1 MVNVRQRGEQLRRFI
16 LDNVQDHASDIAKV
30 AAEKFGIT
38 RQAVNKHL
46 DRLVTEGAV
55 VPAGTTRSR
64 VYRLAR
70 LFEWRETFPLGSSLA
85 EDIVWR
91 EHVTKR
97 LGQLPDNVMNIWHY
111 AFTEMFNN
119 AIEHSDAKNVTLS
132 LKRTAAST
140 EMVLTDDGVGIFRRI
155 QAALNLIDER
165 HSVLELAKGKFTT
178 DPANHTG
185 EGIFFTSRVLDKFN
199 ILSGGVYFAHEFG
212 DDEDWILETLN
223 PSVGTAVFMLLHNHT
238 ARTTKSI
245 FDQYT
250 SDDTL
255 AFTKTVVPVRLAQYG
270 DESLLSR
277 SQGKRLLARI
287 DRFRAVIFDFNG
299 VGSIGPSFA
308 DEIFRV
314 FQNEHPEISLSA
326 INATPEV
333 SNMISRARAT
343 QM

>member
-16 LDNVQDHASDIAKV
+16 LDNIQHHPSDIGMV
-30 AAEKFGIT
+30 ASEKFGIT

-46 DRLVTEGAV
+46 DRLVNEGAV
-55 VPAGTTRSR
+55 VAAGTTRSR
-64 VYRLAR
+64 VYKLAP
-70 LFEWRETFPLGSSLA
+70 LLEWRETFPLGPLLA

-91 EHVTKR
+91 EHVAKP
-97 LGQLPDNVMNIWHY
+97 LGQLPDNVLNIWQY

-119 AIEHSDAKNVTLS
+119 ALEHSNATNVTLS

-140 EMVLTDDGVGIFRRI
+140 EMLLLDDGVGIFRKI

-199 ILSGGVYFAHEFG
+199 ILSGGVYFSHEYG
-212 DDEDWILETLN
+212 DDQDWILEREN
-223 PSVGTAVFMLLHNHT
+223 PSVGTAVFMQLHNHT
-238 ARTTKSI
+238 ARTTRSI

-250 SDDTL
+250 SEDTL
-255 AFTKTVVPVRLAQYG
+255 AFTKTVVPVKLAQYG

-277 SQGKRLLARI
+277 SQAKRLLARI
-287 DRFRAVIFDFNG
+287 DRFRTVIFDFSG

-314 FQNEHPEISLSA
+314 FQNEHPDISLLD

-333 SNMISRARAT
+333 SIMISRARAT
-343 QM
+343 RM

>member
-16 LDNVQDHASDIAKV
+16 LDNIQRHPSDIGRV
-30 AAEKFGIT
+30 ASEQFGVT

-46 DRLVTEGAV
+46 DRLVNEGAV
-55 VPAGTTRSR
+55 VAAGTTRSR
-64 VYRLAR
+64 VYRLAP
-70 LFEWRETFPLGSSLA
+70 LVEWGETFPLGPLLA

-91 EHVTKR
+91 EHVAKP
-97 LGQLPDNVMNIWHY
+97 LGQLPDNVLNIWHY

-119 AIEHSDAKNVTLS
+119 ALDHSGARNVTLS

-140 EMVLTDDGVGIFRRI
+140 EMFLVDDGVGIFRKI

-178 DPANHTG
+178 DPDNHTG
-185 EGIFFTSRVLDKFN
+185 EGIFFTSRVLDEFN
-199 ILSGGVYFAHEFG
+199 ILSGGVYFSHEYG
-212 DDEDWILETLN
+212 DDQDWILERAN
-223 PSVGTAVFMLLHNHT
+223 PSVGTVVLMRLHNHT

-250 SDDTL
+250 SEDTL

-277 SQGKRLLARI
+277 SQAKRLLARI
-287 DRFRAVIFDFNG
+287 DRFRTVIFDFMG

-314 FQNEHPEISLSA
+314 FQNEHPEIALSD

-333 SNMISRARAT
+333 SSMITRARAT
-343 QM
+343 RM

>member
-1 MVNVRQRGEQLRRFI
+1 MVNVRRRGEQLRRFI
-16 LDNVQDHASDIAKV
+16 LDNVQHHPSDIARI
-30 AAEKFGIT
+30 ASERFGIT

-46 DRLVTEGAV
+46 DRLVNEGAV

-64 VYRLAR
+64 VYKLAP
-70 LFEWRETFPLGSSLA
+70 LLEWREKFPLGPSLA

-91 EHVTKR
+91 EHVTKP
-97 LGQLPDNVMNIWHY
+97 LGQLPDNVLNIWHY

-119 AIEHSDAKNVTLS
+119 VLDHSDAKNVTLS

-140 EMVLTDDGVGIFRRI
+140 EIILTDDGVGIFRKI

-199 ILSGGVYFAHEFG
+199 ILSGGVYFSHEFG
-212 DDEDWILETLN
+212 DGEDWILETHNL
-223 PSVGTAVFMLLHNHT
+223 SVGTVVFMLLHNHS

-250 SDDTL
+250 SGGTL
-255 AFTKTVVPVRLAQYG
+255 AFTKTIVPVRLAQYG
-270 DESLLSR
+270 DDSLLSR

-287 DRFRAVIFDFNG
+287 DRFRTVIFDFSG

-314 FQNEHPEISLSA
+314 FRNEHPEISLSA

-333 SNMISRARAT
+333 SVMIRRARAT

>member
-16 LDNVQDHASDIAKV
+16 LDNIQYHASDIGRV
-30 AAEKFGIT
+30 ASEKFGIT

-46 DRLVTEGAV
+46 DRLVNEGAV
-55 VPAGTTRSR
+55 VAAGTTRSR
-64 VYRLAR
+64 VYRLAP
-70 LFEWRETFPLGSSLA
+70 LLEWLETFPLVPSLA

-91 EHVTKR
+91 EHVTKP
-97 LGQLPDNVMNIWHY
+97 LGQLPDNVLNIWQY

-119 AIEHSDAKNVTLS
+119 AIEHSNARNVTLS
-132 LKRTAAST
+132 LKRTAALT
-140 EMVLTDDGVGIFRRI
+140 EMLLLDDGVGIFRKI

-178 DPANHTG
+178 DPDNHTG
-185 EGIFFTSRVLDKFN
+185 KGIFFTSRVLDKFN
-199 ILSGGVYFAHEFG
+199 ILSGGVYFSHEYG
-212 DDEDWILETLN
+212 DDQDWILESEN
-223 PSVGTAVFMLLHNHT
+223 PSVGTVVFMQLHNHT
-238 ARTTKSI
+238 ARTIKSI

-250 SDDTL
+250 SEDTL

-277 SQGKRLLARI
+277 SQAKRLLARI
-287 DRFRAVIFDFNG
+287 DRFRTVIFDFKG
-299 VGSIGPSFA
+299 VASIGPSFA

-314 FQNEHPEISLSA
+314 FQNEHPDISLSD

-333 SNMISRARAT
+333 SIMISRARAT
-343 QM
+343 RI